1 MLFIDGHGFKTLVQ
15 DATEDLVNWT
25 ANQTAN
31 AATNAAT
38 NKILVLSNFTVPNQR
53 STSEFIP
60 LVPNTDVKIVVDPL
74 ENGSNFLWCYYLTD
88 QPESGAKVY
97 NPDEPWESSNEIT
110 LHVGEAKYLIVL
122 VGNNS
127 GFSAANSWKVSV
139 THKVNFVIE
148 A

>member
-1 MLFIDGHGFKTLVQ
+1 MLFIDGHGFKTLEQ

-25 ANQTAN
+25 VNQTAD
-31 AATNAAT
+31 AT
-38 NKILVLSNFTVPNQR
+38 NKTLVLFNYGSPNAR
-53 STSEFIP
+53 CTSEFLP

-88 QPESGAKVY
+88 QPKTGAKVY
-97 NPDEPWESSNEIT
+97 NPNEPWESSNEIT

-127 GFSAANSWKVSV
+127 GFSAVNSWKVSV
-139 THKVNFVIE
+139 TRKVNFVIE
-148 A
+148 V

>member
-1 MLFIDGHGFKTLVQ
+1 MLFIDGHGFKTLEQ

-25 ANQTAN
+25 VNQTVNGWNSTLDLTDYGTPN
-31 AATNAAT
+31 ARA
-38 NKILVLSNFTVPNQR
+38 
-53 STSEFIP
+53 TSEFIP

-74 ENGSNFLWCYYLTD
+74 ENGSNFLWSYYLTD
-88 QPESGAKVY
+88 QSKAGAKVY
-97 NPDEPWESSNEIT
+97 NPNEPWETKNEIT
-110 LHVGEAKYLIVL
+110 LNAGEAKYLILV

-148 A
+148 V

>member
-1 MLFIDGHGFKTLVQ
+1 MLFIDGHGFKTLEQ

-25 ANQTAN
+25 ANQTAGAPN
-31 AATNAAT
+31 G
-38 NKILVLSNFTVPNQR
+38 ILDLGVYSTPNLR

-60 LVPNTDVKIVVDPL
+60 LLSNTDVKIVVDPL

-88 QPESGAKVY
+88 QPKNGAKVY
-97 NPDEPWESSNEIT
+97 NPDEGWETNNEIT
-110 LHVGEAKYLIVL
+110 LHVGKAKYLIVV

>member
-25 ANQTAN
+25 ANQTA
-31 AATNAAT
+31 TAAT
-38 NKILVLSNFTVPNQR
+38 NKTLVLSNFAFPNTR
-53 STSEFIP
+53 SISEFIP

-88 QPESGAKVY
+88 QPKNGAKVY
-97 NPDEPWESSNEIT
+97 NPNEPWETKNEIT
-110 LHVGEAKYLIVL
+110 LNAGEAKYLIVL

>member
-1 MLFIDGHGFKTLVQ
+1 MLFIDGHGFKTLEQ

-25 ANQTAN
+25 VNQSAN
-31 AATNAAT
+31 ATNAT
-38 NKILVLSNFTVPNQR
+38 LNLTGYGTPNAR
-53 STSEFIP
+53 YTSDFVP
-60 LVPNTDVKIVVDPL
+60 LVPNTDLKIVVDPL

-88 QPESGAKVY
+88 QPENGAKVY

-127 GFSAANSWKVSV
+127 GFSAINSWKVSV
-139 THKVNFVIE
+139 ILIKLIL
-148 A
+148 

>member
-1 MLFIDGHGFKTLVQ
+1 MLFIDGHGFKTLEQ

-25 ANQTAN
+25 VNQSAN
-31 AATNAAT
+31 ATNAT
-38 NKILVLSNFTVPNQR
+38 LNLTGYGTPNAR
-53 STSEFIP
+53 YTSDFVP
-60 LVPNTDVKIVVDPL
+60 LVPNTDLKIVVDPL

-88 QPESGAKVY
+88 QPENGAKVY

-127 GFSAANSWKVSV
+127 GFSAINSWKVSV
-139 THKVNFVIE
+139 IHKVNFVIE
-148 A
+148 V

>member
-1 MLFIDGHGFKTLVQ
+1 MLFIDGHGFKTLEQ

-25 ANQTAN
+25 ANQTAD
-31 AATNAAT
+31 AY
-38 NKILVLSNFTVPNQR
+38 NKILNLTGFGTSNAR
-53 STSEFIP
+53 ATSEFIP

-88 QPESGAKVY
+88 QPENGAKVY
-97 NPDEPWESSNEIT
+97 NPDEPWESRNEIT

-139 THKVNFVIE
+139 TRKVNFVIE

>member
-1 MLFIDGHGFKTLVQ
+1 MLFIDGHGFKTLEQ

-25 ANQTAN
+25 VNQTFN
-31 AATNAAT
+31 VTNAT
-38 NKILVLSNFTVPNQR
+38 LNFIDYSVPNER
-53 STSEFIP
+53 YSSDFVP

-88 QPESGAKVY
+88 QPKNGAKVY
-97 NPDEPWESSNEIT
+97 NPNEPWESSNEIT

-139 THKVNFVIE
+139 TRKVNFVIE
-148 A
+148 V

>member
-1 MLFIDGHGFKTLVQ
+1 MLFIDGHGFKTLEQ

-25 ANQTAN
+25 VNQSAN
-31 AATNAAT
+31 ATNAT
-38 NKILVLSNFTVPNQR
+38 LNLTGYGTPNAR
-53 STSEFIP
+53 YTSDFVP
-60 LVPNTDVKIVVDPL
+60 LVPNTDLKIVVDPL

-88 QPESGAKVY
+88 QPENGAKVY
-97 NPDEPWESSNEIT
+97 NPDEPWESSDEIT

-127 GFSAANSWKVSV
+127 GFSAINSWKVSV

-148 A
+148 V

>member
-1 MLFIDGHGFKTLVQ
+1 MLFIDGHGFKTLEQ

-25 ANQTAN
+25 VNQTFDV
-31 AATNAAT
+31 TNAT
-38 NKILVLSNFTVPNQR
+38 LNFASYKVPNGR
-53 STSEFIP
+53 YSSDFVP

-88 QPESGAKVY
+88 QPENGAKVY

-139 THKVNFVIE
+139 TRKVNFVIE
-148 A
+148 V

>member
-1 MLFIDGHGFKTLVQ
+1 MLFIDGHGFKTLEQ

-25 ANQTAN
+25 VNKTAN
-31 AATNAAT
+31 ALNAT
-38 NKILVLSNFTVPNQR
+38 LNFTGYGTPNAR
-53 STSEFIP
+53 STSDFVP

-88 QPESGAKVY
+88 QPENGAKVY

-139 THKVNFVIE
+139 TRKVNFVIE
-148 A
+148 V

>member
-1 MLFIDGHGFKTLVQ
+1 MLFIDGHGFKTLEQ

-25 ANQTAN
+25 ANQTA
-31 AATNAAT
+31 TAAT
-38 NKILVLSNFTVPNQR
+38 NKTLVLLNFTDPNKR
-53 STSEFIP
+53 FTSEFIP

-88 QPESGAKVY
+88 QPESNAKVY

-139 THKVNFVIE
+139 TRKVNFVIE
-148 A
+148 V